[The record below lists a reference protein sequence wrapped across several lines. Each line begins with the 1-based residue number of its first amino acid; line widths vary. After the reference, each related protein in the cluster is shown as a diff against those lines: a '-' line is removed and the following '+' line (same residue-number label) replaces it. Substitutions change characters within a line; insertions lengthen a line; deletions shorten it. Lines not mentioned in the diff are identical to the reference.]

1 MVRPPSARRVVQ
13 DFGCVRVLDE
23 AGDLVAIGWL
33 SLVSETEGEI
43 DFPACARTPPP
54 AGWYMLMPRI
64 EGEPAGATLRS
75 VGPRDPGRM
84 LVSLDEPI
92 EEES

>member
-1 MVRPPSARRVVQ
+1 MRPRSSRRVFQ

-23 AGDLVAIGWL
+23 GGELVGIGWL

-43 DFPACARTPPP
+43 DFPACSTTPPS
-54 AGWYMLMPRI
+54 AGWYMLMLRI
-64 EGEPAGATLRS
+64 EGEPAGATLRA
-75 VGPRDPGRM
+75 VGPQDPGRM